1 MTRARDLANIADG
14 TFTATDLNLSGTLDV
29 SGDATFDTNTLFVD
43 VSANAVGI
51 GTTSPSASFTL
62 KAANNSYSGGFRLE
76 GTDETTALS
85 ITHVNGDNFF
95 SGNSTDDHLVL
106 TGSGNVGIGTS
117 SPSTLVEA
125 SKSQNAVTDVKV
137 TNVNTGTAAQA
148 RFTLGNSGSNFG
160 SMGFLGGSFTTSG
173 VYRQDGAYV
182 YSNGGGGLTLVTGAA
197 QPIYFAINN
206 SEKMRID
213 SSGNVGIG
221 TDSPSFATGTGLEIQ
236 RTTATAT
243 MRLEYTGSNA
253 FELSAENAQV
263 TYNSVS
269 SKPHVFEIGSAEAM
283 RIDASGNL
291 GLGVVPNTW
300 SVGKALEL
308 GFEGNALWGNAADEV
323 IVVQNAY
330 YNSGWK
336 YATTRPATHYSQY
349 NGGHRWFTAASGTA
363 DAALS
368 WTQAMTLD
376 SSGNL
381 LVGKSTVAQNTVAG
395 IEIKPAGDI
404 SSVNTFANGVGENI
418 FLNRHNGTGDF
429 ILFRKTN
436 VTVGSISTNGSTT
449 SYNTSSDAR
458 LKENIADAE
467 DAGAKVDAIQ
477 VRQFDWKTDGTHQDY
492 GMVAQE
498 LMTVAPEAVSGDP
511 ESDDMMGVDYSKL
524 VPMLV
529 KEIQSLR
536 ARVAQLEGV

>member
-117 SPSTLVEA
+117 SPDTALHVSSSSGTKATFERTGATGSYIGLKDSSGSLVYL
-125 SKSQNAVTDVKV
+125 
-137 TNVNTGTAAQA
+137 G
-148 RFTLGNSGSNFG
+148 GNSGVFEVQTPGSSYSTKLAITSAGNVGIGETSPLGKLHIKGSDTGATASAQGNSLVLEDTENGLSILSSTAGAGYINFG
-160 SMGFLGGSFTTSG
+160 DSDDNNIGVIVYDHSSNSMRLWTN
-173 VYRQDGAYV
+173 A
-182 YSNGGGGLTLVTGAA
+182 
-197 QPIYFAINN
+197 
-206 SEKMRID
+206 SERLRID
-213 SSGNVGIG
+213 SSGNLLVRQTSAVVRDTNASGDVQAFWGNQFSSSSATTSKVMIG
-221 TDSPSFATGTGLEIQ
+221 TGSSQGYVGMSRVNTDSKYIT
-236 RTTATAT
+236 
-243 MRLEYTGSNA
+243 NA
-253 FELSAENAQV
+253 YIRFD
-263 TYNSVS
+263 NSV
-269 SKPHVFEIGSAEAM
+269 FTAGSEAGFMSFFTQSGGTNAAERM
-283 RIDASGNL
+283 RI
-291 GLGVVPNTW
+291 
-300 SVGKALEL
+300 
-308 GFEGNALWGNAADEV
+308 
-323 IVVQNAY
+323 
-330 YNSGWK
+330 
-336 YATTRPATHYSQY
+336 
-349 NGGHRWFTAASGTA
+349 
-363 DAALS
+363 
-368 WTQAMTLD
+368 D

-381 LVGKSTVAQNTVAG
+381 LVGGTTVANLGTTNEVIALRDGHYLQIAQT
-395 IEIKPAGDI
+395 
-404 SSVNTFANGVGENI
+404 
-418 FLNRHNGTGDF
+418 GTG
-429 ILFRKTN
+429 TN
-436 VTVGSISTNGSTT
+436 TLAYFYNGNGLVGNISTSGSATA
-449 SYNTSSDAR
+449 YNTSSDAR

-477 VRQFDWKTDGTHQDY
+477 VRQFDWKADGSHQDY

-498 LMTVAPEAVSGDP
+498 LMTVAPKAVSGDP

-536 ARVAQLEGV
+536 ARVAQLEGA